1 MVSQPL
7 ARAQRSFQA
16 LVSRFSS
23 DSLTRLLLVIPAF
36 LIACYDVNGSG
47 PLWPDAPQYANAG
60 AMMRDWLFSGE
71 LSQPYEFALSNY
83 VQYPAFHLPYHPP
96 AYPALLGLFFSIGG
110 VSYLSARLFIALCL
124 WVAACFFHAIVREKG
139 IAPLNSLAGALI
151 FLSLPEIAFWSRDT
165 MSEVP
170 ALSVIVAGSYFFL
183 LWLRTG
189 RRLHYGF
196 AFALAEIAFL
206 SRYLA
211 AGVILAWLLW
221 AILAGRVRNL
231 FSLFNLILPILFL
244 GINAAWVLFA
254 LRFSKFETVYGSTPP
269 NTNYLPA
276 FSWELISFYSSHVPA
291 MVGWLTLVAVLI
303 GIVCFVREQKYNA
316 ILFWLAW
323 IAGYWVFVM
332 VVGIYNERRYFIYAM
347 PAVAG
352 LAICVLEC
360 ARSNVPWRY
369 VSRVFIVLCIL
380 SNVLHITR
388 FPSGV
393 VGYENVGRRLA
404 GLEKPGNILLSSFL
418 DSDLIFRYRSSDPA
432 LRRIL
437 VRADRSLTIRPPV
450 YTDVPAEVVADTG
463 DEALQ
468 IIQRGRIRYLVSC
481 ATVDPKADERT
492 PEMILLHETLQSR
505 PESFTLLAEFP
516 LLIEYGIP
524 GYTGKVFLW
533 EFLGELPEGPSEIPI
548 HIPTADMQLKPTF

>member
-1 MVSQPL
+1 MVSKPL
-7 ARAQRSFQA
+7 VRAQRLLQA
-16 LVSRFSS
+16 LPNKFSS
-23 DSLTRLLLVIPAF
+23 DSLARLLLIIPAL
-36 LIACYDVNGSG
+36 LIGCYDVSGSG

-71 LSQPYEFALSNY
+71 LLQPYEFALGNY
-83 VQYPAFHLPYHPP
+83 IQYPAFHLPYHPP
-96 AYPALLGLFFSIGG
+96 AYPGLLGLFFSIAG
-110 VSYLSARLFIALCL
+110 VSYLAARLFIALCL
-124 WVAACFFHAIVREKG
+124 WAAACFFHAILREKE
-139 IAPLNSLAGALI
+139 IEPVDAFAGALI
-151 FLSLPEIAFWSRDT
+151 FLTIPEIAFWSRDT

-170 ALSVIVAGSYFFL
+170 ALALIVAASYLFL

-189 RRLHYGF
+189 RRLHYGL
-196 AFALAEIAFL
+196 AFALAEVAFL

-221 AILAGRVRNL
+221 ALLAGRFRKL

-276 FSWELISFYSSHVPA
+276 FSWELISFYSMHVPE
-291 MVGWLTLVAVLI
+291 MIGWITLVAVLI
-303 GIVCFVREQKYNA
+303 GIVCFVRDRKYKQ

-360 ARSNVPWRY
+360 SRNNVAWRY
-369 VSRVFIVLCIL
+369 VTRVFIVLCVL
-380 SNVLHITR
+380 SNVVLITR

-404 GLEKPGNILLSSFL
+404 GLEKPGNILLSSWL
-418 DSDLIFRYRSSDPA
+418 DSDLIFRYRSNDPA
-432 LRRIL
+432 LRRML

-450 YTDVPAEVVADTG
+450 YTDVPATIVADTG

-468 IIQRGRIRYLVSC
+468 IIHRGRIRYLVTC
-481 ATVDPKADERT
+481 ATTERSDART

-505 PESFTLLAEFP
+505 PESFILLAEFP
-516 LLIEYGIP
+516 LSIEYGTP
-524 GYTGKVFLW
+524 GYAGKIFVW
-533 EFLGELPEGPSEIPI
+533 EFLGELPEGPSELPI